1 MHEIEKRTV
10 DATASRIVFL
20 DGLRGFAIVMVV
32 ATHAIAYA
40 KVDQSLSTILSFWIQ
55 SVAVPP
61 FFF

>member
-20 DGLRGFAIVMVV
+20 DGLRGFAIMIVV

-40 KVDQSLSTILSFWIQ
+40 KVDQSLSTILSFWI
-55 SVAVPP
+55 
-61 FFF
+61 